1 MKNECFSCKGHIIA
15 KPVPGCHLIRREEN
29 IKLSKTKN
37 LTKDEVVL
45 GELRVPDFLVH
56 GVGVVDVG
64 VAAEAGRVQLGFN
77 LFGVSIERRSNRNDH
92 CLTGT

>member
-1 MKNECFSCKGHIIA
+1 MSAFLA
-15 KPVPGCHLIRREEN
+15 KDTSLQNQYQVVIVIRREEN

>member
-1 MKNECFSCKGHIIA
+1 MSVFLA
-15 KPVPGCHLIRREEN
+15 KDTSLQNQYQVVIVIRREEN